1 MHMHAICMKIKD
13 KEYYGGSLLYME
25 TQFNVTKN
33 SIFLLPTLTYQ
44 EYLLLVMI
52 AKHIQISRI

>member
-1 MHMHAICMKIKD
+1 MKIMD
-13 KEYYGGSLLYME
+13 KEYYGGSLLYIE